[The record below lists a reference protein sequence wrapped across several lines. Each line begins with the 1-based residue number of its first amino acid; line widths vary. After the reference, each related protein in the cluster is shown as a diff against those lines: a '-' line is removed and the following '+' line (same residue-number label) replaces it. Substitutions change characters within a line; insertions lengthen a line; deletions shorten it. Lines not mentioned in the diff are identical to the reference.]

1 MRALRAVVPDGL
13 GVGDADGEDGGEGAG
28 GGHEAGE
35 EAAGGGGDGGEGDAG
50 GGEGGLDDGVV
61 LGVLARLSAGAREA
75 GRTKGRR
82 GGVRRFL
89 TIGKNWN
96 CTRLPGAATSEFGT
110 KERVLFM
117 VETLMTCMT
126 TLPVAIAAGTVVLEP
141 SVIMSAVDVA
151 LEVTPVA
158 IIIAL
163 GLLVVMLVGRMT
175 FVVTLVPI
183 MTEDLLAT
191 LVPRIIVGLLMVGVI
206 REVVDFDVVGMSI
219 IMEVDV
225 LFDVVGTAIAV
236 VVVAFEVVPAITIAD
251 VVFAIGSRS
260 VDAFGSISA
269 DAIGSICAQTLTPST
284 ARAVRDIGKC
294 IAAR

>member
-1 MRALRAVVPDGL
+1 
-13 GVGDADGEDGGEGAG
+13 
-28 GGHEAGE
+28 
-35 EAAGGGGDGGEGDAG
+35 
-50 GGEGGLDDGVV
+50 
-61 LGVLARLSAGAREA
+61 
-75 GRTKGRR
+75 
-82 GGVRRFL
+82 
-89 TIGKNWN
+89 
-96 CTRLPGAATSEFGT
+96 
-110 KERVLFM
+110 
-117 VETLMTCMT
+117 MTCVT
-126 TLPVAIAAGTVVLEP
+126 TLPVAIAAGRVVLEP

-163 GLLVVMLVGRMT
+163 GLLVVMPVGRMT
-175 FVVTLVPI
+175 FGVTLVPI
-183 MTEDLLAT
+183 MTVGLLAT
-191 LVPRIIVGLLMVGVI
+191 LVPSIIVGLLMVGVI
-206 REVVDFDVVGMSI
+206 REVVEDLDVVDMSI

-225 LFDVVGTAIAV
+225 PFDVVGTAIAV

-284 ARAVRDIGKC
+284 AKAVRDIGKC